1 MAVVEVDLTAV
12 WKVFDMVA
20 SKAEKM
26 DWTALMMVAS
36 SVGELVASKG
46 DVWVVSTV
54 SSTDS
59 PEAVQWV

>member
-36 SVGELVASKG
+36 SVGELVGLKG
-46 DVWVVSTV
+46 
-54 SSTDS
+54 SSTAALTVAMMVES
-59 PEAVQWV
+59 

>member
-12 WKVFDMVA
+12 WKVFDMAA

-36 SVGELVASKG
+36 LVGELAASKG

-54 SSTDS
+54 ASTDS